1 MNNKL
6 TRIIQA
12 LEGLK
17 LTDIRIF
24 DFRDY
29 SPFFD
34 FQILASGSNERQV
47 SASVRHMIDCLDK
60 DENLK
65 LEGADE
71 GRWILFD
78 LGDIIVNVMH
88 KEEREYYQLEKL
100 FIQRKEIPVMEISN
114 GI

>member
-6 TRIIQA
+6 SRVIHA
-12 LEGLK
+12 LEDLK

-24 DFRDY
+24 DFRGF

-34 FQILASGSNERQV
+34 FQVIATGSNERQV
-47 SASVRHMIDCLDK
+47 SSSVRFINDILEN
-60 DENLK
+60 DEELK

-78 LGDIIVNVMH
+78 LKDIIVNVMH

-100 FIQRKEIPVMEISN
+100 FIQREEIPLNDVH